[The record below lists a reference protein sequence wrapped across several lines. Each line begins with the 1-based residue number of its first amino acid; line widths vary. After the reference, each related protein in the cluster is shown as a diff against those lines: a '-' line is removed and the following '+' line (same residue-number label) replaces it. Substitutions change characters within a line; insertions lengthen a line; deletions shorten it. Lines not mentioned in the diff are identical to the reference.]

1 MVRFPCG
8 FLAAAAAAALLV
20 GCASSGANYAP
31 MVDLRPGQEKS
42 YANDLAACQEYARQR
57 PGAGSGA
64 AGGATS
70 GALLGAVIG
79 SVTRTRAYRTDMAT
93 VGAITGGMTGANS
106 GANAQQNI
114 VRRCMTGR
122 GYTVLD

>member
-1 MVRFPCG
+1 MRLPYVS
-8 FLAAAAAAALLV
+8 LAAAAALLV

-31 MVDLRPGQEKS
+31 MVDIRPGQEKAYES
-42 YANDLAACQEYARQR
+42 DLAACQNYARQR

-64 AGGATS
+64 AGGALG
-70 GALLGAVIG
+70 GAALGAVIG

-93 VGAITGGMTGANS
+93 VGAITGGLSGASS

-114 VRRCMTGR
+114 IRRCMAGR